1 MANKHRFFCSKITDT
16 SEIKTSTQVK
26 TMAWGPEYIKRKKY
40 LDKAQGISRLNFFT
54 AESVWIH
61 STKF

>member
-1 MANKHRFFCSKITDT
+1 M
-16 SEIKTSTQVK
+16 KTSTQVK